1 MADWLMRTGYVVVAL
16 AIVWDSFVVF
26 MRSESYGVWDYV
38 LPVALVL
45 IPLLS
50 IIFVHRWPL
59 VCAIALV
66 AAGLYVGI
74 PISAINVWVA
84 GFYAVPVLLSGLIF
98 LPAAILQLVERRS
111 LV

>member
-1 MADWLMRTGYVVVAL
+1 MADWLMRTGYVVVTLAL
-16 AIVWDSFVVF
+16 VWNSFLVF

-45 IPLLS
+45 TPLIS
-50 IIFVHRWPL
+50 IILIHRWPL
-59 VCAIALV
+59 VSGIALV
-66 AAGLYVGI
+66 AVGLYVGI
-74 PISAINVWVA
+74 PIVAINVWVA
-84 GFYAVPVLLSGLIF
+84 GIYAVPVLLSGLLF